1 MSNNSF
7 STTIARILQT
17 EGFQDSNTR
26 ITEECMQLLE
36 PYIELFV
43 REGVLRSLEN
53 KADMLADK
61 TVDFVDLEAVAGL
74 LLMDFQ

>member
-17 EGFQDSNTR
+17 EGFQDNNTR
-26 ITEECMQLLE
+26 ITEECMKLLE
-36 PYIELFV
+36 PYVELFV
-43 REGVLRSLEN
+43 REGVLRSVEN
-53 KADMLADK
+53 KSDSSPDSS
-61 TVDFVDLEAVAGL
+61 VDFTDLEAVAGL